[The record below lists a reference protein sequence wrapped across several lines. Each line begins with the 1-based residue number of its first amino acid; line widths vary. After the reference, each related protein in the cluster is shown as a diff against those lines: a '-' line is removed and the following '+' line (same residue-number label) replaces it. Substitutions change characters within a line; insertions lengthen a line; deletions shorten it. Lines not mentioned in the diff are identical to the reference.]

1 MSVILSKMKTYIGFA
16 TKSNSIKFGTDNIL
30 KAKHSKIIL
39 VSDEIADNS
48 YQKVT
53 VFAKKLGIEIAKLS
67 KDIFA
72 DLINKE
78 GVKAVSITNENLAD
92 AIKKCLALYS
102 RGGELE

>member
-53 VFAKKLGIEIAKLS
+53 VFAKKLGIEIAKRICYNLNS
-67 KDIFA
+67 LNIQ
-72 DLINKE
+72 
-78 GVKAVSITNENLAD
+78 GVYYGSNLQ
-92 AIKKCLALYS
+92 IKRYS
-102 RGGELE
+102 WFISTKIP